1 MFPAISPPKLV
12 VWMTLDI
19 REWLIDQRE
28 KQKLRQD
35 EVDQR
40 SRDMGARISQSYL
53 SQLERGVKP
62 LSSLGPDRMDVLR
75 RIYGISLEEWVKQ
88 TGLSIV
94 TPTDLRMSDD
104 VRSSTRVRVPV
115 YALAAAGKGDWTEED
130 IITYI
135 DVEPEIASRPNRVTF
150 QVDGTSMEPT
160 LDHGDYIHIDLA
172 DKDIRDDK
180 VYVVLILS
188 NGIVVKRARVY
199 EGGTIE
205 LVSDNKSHPSVR
217 PDEAR
222 IIGRVFAV
230 TPRTRRL

>member
-1 MFPAISPPKLV
+1 MDA
-12 VWMTLDI
+12 
-19 REWLIDQRE
+19 
-28 KQKLRQD
+28 LRQ
-35 EVDQR
+35 V
-40 SRDMGARISQSYL
+40 
-53 SQLERGVKP
+53 
-62 LSSLGPDRMDVLR
+62 LGLTH
-75 RIYGISLEEWVKQ
+75 EEWIKG
-88 TGLSIV
+88 TGLQIV
-94 TPTDLRMSDD
+94 IEASHTDD

-115 YALAAAGKGDWTEED
+115 YALAAAGKGGWTEED

-135 DVEPEIASRPNRVTF
+135 DVEPDIASRPNRVTF

-172 DKDIRDDK
+172 DTDIRDDK

-199 EGGTIE
+199 EGGAIE